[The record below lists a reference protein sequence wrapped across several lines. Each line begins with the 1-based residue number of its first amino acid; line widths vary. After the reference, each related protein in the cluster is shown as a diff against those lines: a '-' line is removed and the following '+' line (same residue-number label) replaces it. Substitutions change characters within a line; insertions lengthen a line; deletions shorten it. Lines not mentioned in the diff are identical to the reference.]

1 MGTLTEEQIGTK
13 LKAIRDKLDLSGDEL
28 ADIAGIGRPQISR
41 IENNKVIPHRSTVK
55 KLSEALK
62 KRARELNIDIDIDG
76 LLGLTQSK
84 EKEEEKLDNVV
95 VGEVFTPERI
105 SLVRIPVLGSI
116 PAGYPMLQEQER
128 AGFVL
133 LPRTEIPNGLD
144 TTKLYVLRITG
155 NSLLGD
161 GIEDGDLALVQS
173 EPQYINDKIYVVRLM
188 ETNEVVARHVI
199 WRNDHVVLYSSAS
212 GYKEIKATDVEI
224 QGKIIKSGKPWKSHF

>member
-1 MGTLTEEQIGTK
+1 MTILTNSHIATK
-13 LKAIRDKLDLSGDEL
+13 LKAIRLVKGLTQDEL
-28 ADIAGIGRPQISR
+28 AGLSGIDRTQIGN
-41 IENNKVIPHRSTVK
+41 IELGITLKPRKSTIL
-55 KLSEALK
+55 KLAEALK
-62 KRARELNIDIDIDG
+62 VSPDELSGGIEIE
-76 LLGLTQSK
+76 SK
-84 EKEEEKLDNVV
+84 EKEEKNLDNVV

-199 WRNDHVVLYSSAS
+199 WRNDHVVLYSSAN
-212 GYKEIKATDVEI
+212 GYKEIKAVDVEI